1 MKIPFVKMQALGND
15 FVLIDCMK
23 NQTPIHPELIRMFC
37 DRRRGIG
44 ADQLLVLS
52 LSEKADCRM
61 RVFNADGGEVEMCG
75 NGVRCVAKYL
85 GSRGVVGGSEQ
96 EIETLAGIIRPR
108 LEGDLVTVDMGR
120 PVLKAEDIPVRLGAS
135 RVIDREV
142 TVGGSPQ
149 RITCV
154 SMGNPHCVIYVDDLE
169 RCPVQNIGPKIESD
183 PLFPQRVNVEFV
195 KVVSPELISMRV
207 WERGAGE
214 TTACGTGACAAVVA
228 SCLNAKTGRD
238 VTVRLPGGEIKVK
251 WAEDDRVFMSGPAEE
266 VFSGEIE
273 VERGDSTTETRP
285 KGAPLGRARR

>member
-23 NQTPIHPELIRMFC
+23 DQSPIHSELIRMLC

-52 LSEKADCRM
+52 PSKKADCRM
-61 RVFNADGGEVEMCG
+61 RIFNADGGEVEMCG

-85 GSRGVVGGSEQ
+85 GSRGLVDGREQ
-96 EIETLAGIIRPR
+96 EIETLAGVIRPH
-108 LEGDLVTVDMGR
+108 LEGDRITVDMGR
-120 PVLKAEDIPVRLGAS
+120 PVLEAKDIPVRLSG

-142 TVGGSPQ
+142 TVGGSGQ

-169 RCPVQNIGPKIESD
+169 RCPVQSIGSRIESD

-195 KVVSPELISMRV
+195 KGDSPELISMRV

-214 TTACGTGACAAVVA
+214 TTACGTGACAAAVA
-228 SCLNAKTGRD
+228 SCLNEKTQRD
-238 VTVRLPGGEIKVK
+238 VTVRLPGGELTVK
-251 WAEDDRVFMSGPAEE
+251 WAKDDHVFMSGPAEE

-273 VERGDSTTETRP
+273 VERR
-285 KGAPLGRARR
+285 

>member
-23 NQTPIHPELIRMFC
+23 DQAPVHPEMVRMIC

-52 LSEKADCRM
+52 PSEKADCRM

-85 GSRGVVGGSEQ
+85 GSRGVTDGPEQ

-108 LEGDLVTVDMGR
+108 LEGERVVVDMGR
-120 PVLKAEDIPVRLGAS
+120 PVLEGRDVPVRLPG

-142 TVGGSPQ
+142 TVGGSSQ

-169 RCPVQNIGPKIESD
+169 RCPVQNLGPRIESD

-195 KVVSPELISMRV
+195 KVVSRELVSMRV

-214 TTACGTGACAAVVA
+214 TTACGTGACAAAVA
-228 SCLNAKTGRD
+228 SCLNEKTGRS
-238 VTVRLPGGEIKVK
+238 VTVRLPGGELAIK
-251 WAEDDRVFMSGPAEE
+251 WAEDGRVFMSGPAEE

-273 VERGDSTTETRP
+273 VERR
-285 KGAPLGRARR
+285 